1 MKWFAVCGG
10 GIVSHRGPKG
20 EWESAFHSGGCAAR
34 CCHIVSLVR
43 VVLEHVGS
51 CWSSNVICSS
61 LLNIRRTSNSTNQNC
76 IVLIP
81 FYYTIA
87 SFLSQYLSLSIT
99 LYPFFYPNQ
108 KKRKKNHAWI
118 LFFFLKTRVKKNKN
132 KIYVFSPQNRVK

>member
-20 EWESAFHSGGCAAR
+20 EWESAFHSGGCAVR
-34 CCHIVSLVR
+34 CCHMVSLVR

-61 LLNIRRTSNSTNQNC
+61 PLNIKITSSCTNQNY
-76 IVLIP
+76 IVFIP
-81 FYYTIA
+81 FYYTIT
-87 SFLSQYLSLSIT
+87 SFFIPIFIPFYYTIPFFLSQPEKKQNHTWIT
-99 LYPFFYPNQ
+99 VFFSKPSQ
-108 KKRKKNHAWI
+108 
-118 LFFFLKTRVKKNKN
+118 KNKN